1 MIKLKMFFIPFLFTG
16 FACSLLGQADRPSKP
31 NVLLMLVDDLGWQD
45 VVSYDVDEPSPYETP
60 NIDKLAQRGVLFTNG
75 YSPSP
80 VCSPSRCAI
89 MSGKHPARTMSTT
102 VASGKP
108 PAPHHPQNS
117 FISPWCRGGMDT
129 QNVTIAEAL
138 KSNGYKTGHVGKW
151 HIAVN
156 HYSFPQPVDEGF
168 DFTSHYH
175 GNSMARGVQN
185 GMPNRLEGF
194 ATRQSN
200 DPYRLDENGYPRDH
214 VTEEALRFLS
224 ENKNEPM
231 FLYYASWLV
240 HTPIQTRSKQLL
252 EKYCDKLKVK
262 YPEDPRGWTLDGQR
276 NPYYCAMVETLDYY
290 VGNLIGYLEKTED
303 PRWPGHRLIEN
314 TYVIFSSDNGGME
327 GYSDIVFTDNYPLD
341 KGKIHVREGG
351 IRVPFLISGPRIHP
365 GIRSEVVVNGLD
377 FYPTIL
383 GWTGTPNSAKQ
394 ILDGSDLGSLLRED
408 PTDAAKVID
417 VRTNK
422 PRESMFWHF
431 PNGYC
436 QQSAHLKNGYKLIYN
451 HPFERQRLELYQ
463 LYDAT
468 GKRMDW
474 EEAKD
479 LSKERPKI
487 AEMMENELLSFLKS
501 MNAGMT
507 NYNPGCTK
515 VKMPGAGKILSVI
528 DQQRTNRRVRLRYQ
542 ENGAKLV
549 SAKVIYSFNGDS
561 PDSEWFPHVA
571 KIFDAT
577 SKSPAKVEATLPPRV
592 THYTF
597 NLIDENN
604 FMVCYP
610 PLDRSDLAGSTLRV
624 SK

>member
-1 MIKLKMFFIPFLFTG
+1 MKKAISLILFSG
-16 FACSLLGQADRPSKP
+16 LANGLIGQSVRPEKP

-45 VVSYDVDEPSPYETP
+45 VVSYDVDEPCPYETP
-60 NIDKLAQRGVLFTNG
+60 NIDKLAKRGVLFTNG

-108 PAPHHPQNS
+108 PMPHHPQNS

-129 QNVTIAEAL
+129 KNVTIAEAL

-151 HIAVN
+151 HIAAN
-156 HYSFPQPVDEGF
+156 HYAFPQPVDEGF
-168 DFTSHYH
+168 DFSSHYH
-175 GNSMARGVQN
+175 GNSQARGVQN

-194 ATRQSN
+194 ATREEK

-224 ENKNEPM
+224 ENKEDPV

-252 EKYCDKLKVK
+252 EKYCGKLGVDFPK
-262 YPEDPRGWTLDGQR
+262 DPKGWTLEGQR
-276 NPYYCAMVETLDYY
+276 NPYYCSMVETLDYY
-290 VGNLIGYLEKTED
+290 VGKLIGYLEETED
-303 PRWPGHRLIEN
+303 PRWPGHKLIEN
-314 TYVIFSSDNGGME
+314 TFVLFSSDNGGME
-327 GYSDIVFTDNYPLD
+327 GYSSFVFTDNYPLD

-351 IRVPFLISGPRIHP
+351 IRVPFLISGP
-365 GIRSEVVVNGLD
+365 GIASGVRSEVVVNGLD

-383 GWTGTPNSAKQ
+383 GWAGAPDSAKQ
-394 ILDGSDLGSLLRED
+394 ILDGSDLGVLLRED
-408 PTDAAKVID
+408 PTDGDKVLD
-417 VRTNK
+417 PRTK
-422 PRESMFWHF
+422 KRRESMFWHF

-451 HPFERQRLELYQ
+451 HPYERQRVELYQ
-463 LYDAT
+463 LSDAS
-468 GKRMDW
+468 GKRVDW

-479 LSKERPKI
+479 LSTERPKLTQ
-487 AEMMENELLSFLKS
+487 EMTEELLAFLKG

-507 NYNPGCTK
+507 NYNPSCTN
-515 VKMPGAGKILSVI
+515 VKMPGAGKFVSVI
-528 DQQRTNRRVRLRYQ
+528 DQQRTNRRVRLRYR

-549 SAKVIYSFNGDS
+549 QARVIYSFNGES
-561 PDSEWFPHVA
+561 KDSEWFPLEA
-571 KIFDAT
+571 KII
-577 SKSPAKVEATLPPRV
+577 PAHEKNAARVEATLPPKV
-592 THYTF
+592 THYAF

-610 PLDRSDLAGSTLRV
+610 ELDKADLPGTSL
-624 SK
+624 SMIP

>member
-1 MIKLKMFFIPFLFTG
+1 MKRLFSFL
-16 FACSLLGQADRPSKP
+16 SLLSLGCTLIGQSERPEKP
-31 NVLLMLVDDLGWQD
+31 NVILMLVDDLGWQD
-45 VVSYDVDEPSPYETP
+45 VICYDVDEPAPYETP
-60 NIDKLAQRGVLFTNG
+60 NLDKLSQRGVLFTNG
-75 YSPSP
+75 YSPAP

-108 PAPHHPQNS
+108 PMPHHPQNS

-129 QNVTIAEAL
+129 KNVTIAEAL

-168 DFTSHYH
+168 DFSSHFH
-175 GNSMARGVQN
+175 GNPQARGVQN

-194 ATRQSN
+194 ATTKEK

-224 ENKNEPM
+224 ENKKAPM

-240 HTPIQTRSKQLL
+240 HTPIQTRSRQLL
-252 EKYCDKLKVK
+252 EKYCQKLG
-262 YPEDPRGWTLDGQR
+262 YEFPQDPKGWTLEGQT

-290 VGNLIGYLEKTED
+290 VGKLIGYLEETED
-303 PRWPGHRLIEN
+303 PRWPGHKLIEN
-314 TYVIFSSDNGGME
+314 TYLMFSSDNGGME
-327 GYSDIVFTDNYPLD
+327 GYSNIVFTDNYPLD

-351 IRVPFLISGPRIHP
+351 IRVPFLICGPDIPSGVK
-365 GIRSEVVVNGLD
+365 SEVVVNGLD

-394 ILDGSDLGSLLRED
+394 ILDGSDLGPLLQTD
-408 PTDAAKVID
+408 PTNAAKVVD

-436 QQSAHLKNGYKLIYN
+436 QQSAHLKDGYKLIYN
-451 HPFERQRLELYQ
+451 HPYERQRVELYQ
-463 LYDAT
+463 LYDAS
-468 GKRMDW
+468 GKRVDW

-479 LSKERPKI
+479 ISRERPELAKS
-487 AEMMENELLSFLKS
+487 MKLELLAFLKE

-507 NYNPGCTK
+507 NYNPTCTK
-515 VKMPGAGKILSVI
+515 VKMPGAGKFVSVI
-528 DQQRTNRRVRLRYQ
+528 DQQRTNRRVRLRYE
-542 ENGAKLV
+542 ENGAKLF
-549 SAKVIYSFNGDS
+549 SAKVIYSLNGDS
-561 PDSEWFPHVA
+561 EDSEWFPLEA
-571 KIFDAT
+571 KMIPA
-577 SKSPAKVEATLPPRV
+577 SGKNPAKVEATLPPKT
-592 THYTF
+592 THYVY
-597 NLIDENN
+597 NLVDENN
-604 FMVCYP
+604 FMVSFP
-610 PLDRSDLAGSTLRV
+610 QLNKQDLAGTALKV
-624 SK
+624 LK

>member
-1 MIKLKMFFIPFLFTG
+1 MKRSLILFVLTG
-16 FACSLLGQADRPSKP
+16 LTHSLLGQSERPEKP
-31 NVLLMLVDDLGWQD
+31 NVVLMLVDDLGWQD
-45 VVSYDVDEPSPYETP
+45 VICYDVDEPAPYETP
-60 NIDKLAQRGVLFTNG
+60 NLDKLAQRGVLFTNG
-75 YSPSP
+75 YSPAP

-108 PAPHHPQNS
+108 PMPHHPQNS

-129 QNVTIAEAL
+129 KNVTIAEAL

-156 HYSFPQPVDEGF
+156 HYAFPQPVDEGF
-168 DFTSHYH
+168 DFSSHYL
-175 GNSMARGVQN
+175 GNTQARGVQN

-194 ATRQSN
+194 ATNQEN
-200 DPYRLDENGYPRDH
+200 DPYRLDEEGFPRDH

-224 ENKNEPM
+224 KNKQDPV

-252 EKYCDKLKVK
+252 EKYCQKLGYEFPK
-262 YPEDPRGWTLDGQR
+262 DPKGWTLEGQT
-276 NPYYCAMVETLDYY
+276 NPYYCAMVEMIDYY
-290 VGNLIGYLEKTED
+290 IGKLLGYLEETDD
-303 PRWPGHRLIEN
+303 PRWPGHKLIEN
-314 TYVIFSSDNGGME
+314 TYLIFSSDNGGME
-327 GYSDIVFTDNYPLD
+327 GYSNFVFTDNYPLD
-341 KGKIHVREGG
+341 EGKIHVREGG
-351 IRVPFLISGPRIHP
+351 IRVPFLISGPDIS
-365 GIRSEVVVNGLD
+365 GGVKSEVVVNGLD

-383 GWTGTPNSAKQ
+383 SWTGTQNSAKQ
-394 ILDGSDLGSLLRED
+394 ILDGSDLEPLLQTD
-408 PTDAAKVID
+408 PTNSAKVMD

-451 HPFERQRLELYQ
+451 HPYERQRVELYQ
-463 LYDAT
+463 LYDGS
-468 GKRMDW
+468 GKRVDW

-479 LSKERPKI
+479 ISGEEPEVADSMKQ
-487 AEMMENELLSFLKS
+487 ELLAFLKE

-507 NYNPGCTK
+507 NYNPSCTK
-515 VKMPGAGKILSVI
+515 VKMPGAGKFVSVI

-549 SAKVIYSFNGDS
+549 SAKVIYSLNGDS
-561 PDSEWFPHVA
+561 EDSEWFPLEA
-571 KIFDAT
+571 KMIPA
-577 SKSPAKVEATLPPRV
+577 SGKNPAKVEATLPAKT
-592 THYTF
+592 THYLY
-597 NLIDENN
+597 NLVDENN
-604 FMVCYP
+604 FMVSFP
-610 PLDRSDLAGSTLRV
+610 QLNKQDLAGTALEV
-624 SK
+624 LK

>member
-1 MIKLKMFFIPFLFTG
+1 MK
-16 FACSLLGQADRPSKP
+16 SLLSFLLFLCFGLSLSGQSDRPAKP

-60 NIDKLAQRGVLFTNG
+60 NIDKLANSGVLFTNG

-108 PAPHHPQNS
+108 PTPLHHQNS

-129 QNVTIAEAL
+129 KNVTIAEAL

-156 HYSFPQPVDEGF
+156 HYAFPQPTDEGF
-168 DFTSHYH
+168 DFTSHIPR
-175 GNSMARGVQN
+175 NSQARGVQN

-194 ATRQSN
+194 ASKKEK

-224 ENKNEPM
+224 ENKNDPM

-240 HTPIQTRSKQLL
+240 HTPIQTRSKKLL
-252 EKYCDKLKVK
+252 EKYCKKLGVE
-262 YPEDPRGWTLDGQR
+262 YPKDPKGWTLEGQT

-290 VGNLIGYLEKTED
+290 VGKLIRYLEETED
-303 PRWPGHRLIEN
+303 PRWPGHKLVEN

-327 GYSDIVFTDNYPLD
+327 GYSNIVFTDNYPLD
-341 KGKIHVREGG
+341 EGKIHVREGG
-351 IRVPFLISGPRIHP
+351 IRVPFLISGPKIAS
-365 GIRSEVVVNGLD
+365 GVKSAVVVNGLD

-383 GWTGTPNSAKQ
+383 GWTGTLNSANQ
-394 ILDGSDLGSLLRED
+394 TLDGSDLGALLEKD
-408 PTDAAKVID
+408 PTDANKVVD

-422 PRESMFWHF
+422 PRKSMFWHF

-451 HPFERQRLELYQ
+451 HPYERQRVELYQ
-463 LYDAT
+463 LYDAS
-468 GKRMDW
+468 GKRLDW

-479 LSKERPKI
+479 LSKQRPEI
-487 AEMMENELLSFLKS
+487 AKSMKQELLAFLKN

-507 NYNPGCTK
+507 NYNPSCTK
-515 VKMPGAGKILSVI
+515 IKMPGAGKFVSII
-528 DQQRTNRRVRLRYQ
+528 DQQRTNRRVRLRYR

-549 SAKVIYSFNGDS
+549 TARVIYSFNGDS
-561 PDSEWFPHVA
+561 QDSEWFPLKA
-571 KIFDAT
+571 KIIPA
-577 SKSPAKVEATLPPRV
+577 SGRSPAKVEATLPPKA
-592 THYTF
+592 THYVY
-597 NLIDENN
+597 NLVDENN
-604 FMVCYP
+604 FMVCHP
-610 PLDRSDLAGSTLRV
+610 NLNKKDFGGSALKVT
-624 SK
+624 K